1 MSPNRERVP
10 MRGLLQRGGG
20 RSRSARSVRRMII
33 CGAAVGLTGCASGRA
48 RNGPEVSAQ
57 LVTGPPVTRM
67 AVLSTLH
74 VSDSVRVVAD
84 SALGRA
90 LRQTCPTADLLS
102 AADTEEALRAR
113 GIVIPRRLSDTFAR
127 EARAVLGVDLL
138 LSPTVLGLT
147 YDTRDTFAG
156 VMDALI
162 RPWQLMNEAVA
173 GMALEGWDL
182 RTAQRSVWV
191 VRTHASSSSW
201 LGHPARLLQNATTDA
216 VRQLAPLCAT
226 AVTTAR

>member
-1 MSPNRERVP
+1 
-10 MRGLLQRGGG
+10 MRRF
-20 RSRSARSVRRMII
+20 II
-33 CGAAVGLTGCASGRA
+33 CGTAVGLTACTSGRA
-48 RNGPEVSAQ
+48 GNGPGLSAQ

-67 AVLSTLH
+67 AMLGTLH
-74 VSDSVRVVAD
+74 VSDTVRVVAD
-84 SALGRA
+84 SVLVRA
-90 LRQTCPTADLLS
+90 LRQTCPTAELLS
-102 AADTEEALRAR
+102 AAETEEALAAR

-127 EARAVLGVDLL
+127 EARVVLGVDLL
-138 LSPTVLGLT
+138 LSPTALGLT

-156 VMDALI
+156 VMDAMI
-162 RPWQLMNEAVA
+162 RPVQLMNEAVA
-173 GMALEGWDL
+173 GLALEGWDL

-201 LGHPARLLQNATTDA
+201 SGRPIRLLQNAITDA